1 MGENICVS
9 VDTAFLPPTQ
19 IQLSFVDKVL
29 LVQQYQM
36 LQLLQHQQCPHQG
49 QVQLQINKI
58 FLFSFLHLLHRKIY
72 FY

>member
-1 MGENICVS
+1 YLTPTTVLQMGENICVS

-19 IQLSFVDKVL
+19 IQLSFVYKV

-58 FLFSFLHLLHRKIY
+58 FLF
-72 FY
+72 